1 MLVPNLM
8 IFPNDFSSGL
18 EEAAMWESMLNK
30 KLKWELS
37 EETQF
42 SANLD
47 VIEALFEAG
56 VVLLLLSLRLA
67 FESEDASPSSS
78 FSLSFSSCNTST

>member
-18 EEAAMWESMLNK
+18 EEGAMWESMLNK

-37 EETQF
+37 GEF
-42 SANLD
+42 NKPGRD
-47 VIEALFEAG
+47 
-56 VVLLLLSLRLA
+56 R
-67 FESEDASPSSS
+67 S
-78 FSLSFSSCNTST
+78 FIRDRSRFTVAEFKTGFCGG